1 MSTGTRYPL
10 WVGPAAWLGAL
21 AIRLLG
27 ATWRITWEGED
38 PRGPCILQCWHSAL
52 VALVYTHRGRGIAV
66 LVSRHLDAE
75 IAARMAH
82 RFGFVTARGSSTRGG
97 AAGMLGMLELGGAAT
112 PLGMIPDGPR
122 GPAETMKTGSVF
134 LAARTGRPVIAVAAA
149 SSARWTIRSWDRLR
163 VPKPFARVRVTLGE
177 PVVVPAAHG
186 PDDEERWRAR
196 LEEALRETNTRA
208 RAAVGEPA

>member
-1 MSTGTRYPL
+1 
-10 WVGPAAWLGAL
+10 
-21 AIRLLG
+21 
-27 ATWRITWEGED
+27 
-38 PRGPCILQCWHSAL
+38 
-52 VALVYTHRGRGIAV
+52 
-66 LVSRHLDAE
+66 
-75 IAARMAH
+75 
-82 RFGFVTARGSSTRGG
+82 
-97 AAGMLGMLELGGAAT
+97 
-112 PLGMIPDGPR
+112 
-122 GPAETMKTGSVF
+122 VF